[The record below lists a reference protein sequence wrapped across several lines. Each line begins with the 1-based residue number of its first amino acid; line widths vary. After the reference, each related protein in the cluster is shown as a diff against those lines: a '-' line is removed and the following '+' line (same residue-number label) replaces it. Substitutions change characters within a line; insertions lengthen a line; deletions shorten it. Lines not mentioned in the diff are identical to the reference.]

1 MKRIIAFTLLCLIL
15 LIPVHA
21 QPRKVADFK
30 VSPFFEGRLTAA
42 DLKNKLRSAKAPAV
56 VCTSYAELV
65 ALITEQGKLRNE
77 SFTAQLSF
85 NFQFDDL
92 QTLIPQAVYDATTSD
107 DYLLFSVKGRYFEGE
122 GVDNNA
128 TVSFQLAY
136 FTTLAQEQYVTM
148 RIAAILSTIITD
160 DMTDLQK
167 EKAVHDWIIQNV
179 QYEEKT
185 GEDYQYYSAYDG
197 LYRKMTVCNGY
208 ALLMYRMINALGM
221 KVRIV
226 AGYGAGVLHAWN
238 LVYLCGNWY
247 HTDATWDDPD
257 TDTSLVNYDFF
268 NLSDAEITSLDH
280 TIGANP
286 EFYPDV
292 PDAPVT
298 FDGTACS
305 AYTRPGTP
313 PLAPVLSTPASGSTD
328 ISLLPSLAAQAFS
341 DVDGN
346 GTHWKSLWQISLDAA
361 FTQCIYYDTSLEN
374 LTAFDIPAQDSLP
387 DNKTLYWRV
396 RYFDTDLNP
405 SAWSSVFS
413 FTTVEQSTVPLAPVP
428 LNPADGVTISVKPR
442 LITEAFADQDRWDTH
457 ASTQWQLSTA
467 SDFSELY
474 LDHVSETDLLTLA
487 FTNRNLLPELTTFYW
502 RVRHMDNDGVYSPW
516 SETRSFTTKKVPD
529 GSDGTTD
536 DSGCFIGS
544 SMGQY

>member
-1 MKRIIAFTLLCLIL
+1 MKRIVACTLLCLIL
-15 LIPVHA
+15 FIPVHA
-21 QPRKVADFK
+21 QPKKMTFFK
-30 VSPFFEGRLTAA
+30 VSPFFEGRLTAS
-42 DLKNKLRSAKAPAV
+42 DLKNRPRPTKAPAV
-56 VCTSYAELV
+56 TCTSYAELV
-65 ALITEQGKLRNE
+65 ALIAEKGKLRTE
-77 SFTAQLSF
+77 TFTAHLSF

-92 QTLIPQAVYDATTSD
+92 QTLLPQAVYDATTSD
-107 DYLLFSVKGRYFEGE
+107 DYLLFSVKGRDVECV

-128 TVSFQLAY
+128 TATFQFAY

-148 RIAAILSTIITD
+148 RIAGILSDIITD

-167 EKAVHDWIIQNV
+167 VKAVHDWIVLNV

-185 GEDYQYYSAYDG
+185 EKDYQYFSAYDG

-226 AGYGAGVLHAWN
+226 AGYGAGELHAWN

-247 HTDATWDDPD
+247 HTDTTWDDPD
-257 TDTSLVNYDFF
+257 TDTNLVNYDFF

-280 TIGANP
+280 TIGAYP
-286 EFYPDV
+286 DRYPDV
-292 PDAPVT
+292 PDAPVS
-298 FDGTACS
+298 FSGTACS
-305 AYTRPGTP
+305 TYTRPGTP

-361 FTQCIYYDTSLEN
+361 FTQCIYYDTSLES
-374 LTAFDIPAQDSLP
+374 LTAFDIPTQDSLP

-396 RYFDTDLNP
+396 RYFDNDLNP
-405 SAWSSVFS
+405 SAWSNVFS
-413 FTTVEQSTVPLAPVP
+413 FTTIEQSTAPAAPV
-428 LNPADGVTISVKPR
+428 LLKPAEAVTISVKPR

-457 ASTQWQLSTA
+457 TSTQWQLSTA

-502 RVRHMDNDGVYSPW
+502 RVRHLDSDGIYSPW
-516 SETRSFTTKKVPD
+516 SETRSFTTAKVPD
-529 GSDGTTD
+529 GSDGSTD

-544 SMGQY
+544 SMWQ